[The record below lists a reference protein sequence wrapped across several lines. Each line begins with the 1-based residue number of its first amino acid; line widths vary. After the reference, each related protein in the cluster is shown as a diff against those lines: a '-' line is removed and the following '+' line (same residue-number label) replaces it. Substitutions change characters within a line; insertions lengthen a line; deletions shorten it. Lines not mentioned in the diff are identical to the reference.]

1 MGPITLFDKSFLQS
15 LSVDESVWFD
25 HFFVANV
32 CPLFFVET
40 LADLEKSV
48 RNGRTPEQEVG
59 VIADKFPE
67 MHGTPNVQHVHA
79 CIGELLGHRVPMT
92 GQILVP
98 GGKVVKEEDETGV
111 VFERSPEAEAFNRWQ
126 KHKFLD
132 IERMYA
138 RGWREAVTNLDLD
151 AMADTFRG
159 LGIDGKSCK
168 TLEQAKA
175 LAEQVVLASDKPFER
190 MQLALLFLNVPREYH
205 RPILERWGLF
215 NYPPLDRHA
224 PYVSHVLTVEIF
236 FQIALAAQLISSDRP
251 SNRVDIAYLFYLP
264 FCIMFVSS
272 DKLHRRCAPLF
283 LRKDQKFMWGP
294 ELKEG
299 LNAINQHYS
308 KLPES
313 EKAKGVMSFGFPP
326 KEGDFLISKIWDF
339 HFKAWRSRRDIDLSD
354 PKIKHDEIARHVSKF
369 AKARVLAPD
378 EIDFDPSDTD
388 TLTIERAVRRKKGSW
403 LQVPEGINDSKP
415 F

>member
-25 HFFVANV
+25 HFFIANV

-79 CIGELLGHRVPMT
+79 CIGELLGHPVPMT
-92 GQILVP
+92 GQMLVA
-98 GGKVVKEEDETGV
+98 GGKVVKAGGETGV
-111 VFERSPEAEAFNRWQ
+111 VFDRSPEAEAFDRWY

-132 IERMYA
+132 VERMYA
-138 RGWREAVTNLDLD
+138 RDWRETVTNLDLV
-151 AMADTFRG
+151 AMAETFRN
-159 LGIDGKSCK
+159 LGIDGKSCNN
-168 TLEQAKA
+168 LEKAKE
-175 LAEQVVLASDKPFER
+175 LAEQVVCAGDKPFDR
-190 MQLALLFLNVPREYH
+190 MKLALLFLNVPQQYH
-205 RPILERWGLF
+205 RQILERWGLL
-215 NYPPLDRHA
+215 NYPPLDRYA

-236 FQIALAAQLISSDRP
+236 FQIALAAKLISTDRP

-264 FCIMFVSS
+264 FSLMFVSS

-283 LRKDQKFMWGP
+283 LRQDQQFIWGP
-294 ELKEG
+294 DLKEG

-308 KLPES
+308 QLPES
-313 EKAKGVMSFGFPP
+313 EKARGVMSFGFPP
-326 KEGDFLISKIWDF
+326 KEGDFLISKIWDY
-339 HFKAWRSRRDIDLSD
+339 HFRTWRNKQEIDLSD
-354 PKIKHDEIARHVSKF
+354 PKIKHEEIAKHISKF
-369 AKARVLAPD
+369 TKAPVLAPE
-378 EIDFDPSDTD
+378 EIDFDQTDTD
-388 TLTIERAVRRKKGSW
+388 SLTLERSVRRKKGSW
-403 LQVPEGINDSKP
+403 LQVSNDIPDAKP
-415 F
+415 V